1 MLLAPAAILGACPQ
15 ASDAAKAIDQ
25 LVAKSIAVSPKKS
38 ASAAVI
44 TQSGFIQSEFIA
56 WSGIAATASSF
67 AAARVSRAI
76 SVTAGAC
83 TAALAGDTTGR
94 RAEGEG
100 VFMVNLL

>member
-1 MLLAPAAILGACPQ
+1 MLLAPAAIPRANPQ
-15 ASDAAKAIDQ
+15 VFDAAKAIDQ
-25 LVAKSIAVSPKKS
+25 PEARSKAINPKKS

-56 WSGIAATASSF
+56 WSGFAATASSF
-67 AAARVSRAI
+67 AAARASSAI

-83 TAALAGDTTGR
+83 TAALAGDATGR

-100 VFMVNLL
+100 VLMVNLL

>member
-1 MLLAPAAILGACPQ
+1 LRTARKLPVFTAAYSIDQPEAK
-15 ASDAAKAIDQ
+15 SKAI
-25 LVAKSIAVSPKKS
+25 SPKKS

-56 WSGIAATASSF
+56 WLGIAATASSF
-67 AAARVSRAI
+67 AAARASRAI

-83 TAALAGDTTGR
+83 TAALAGDTAGR